1 MQSSTPP
8 PATDQLIT
16 MRMSWAEFE
25 SFLQIRGES
34 VSPRITYLDGVLA
47 RAPFPTPITRAR
59 SRTWSQSTAATDR
72 QRRSHAIRSRTT
84 LRAAGMNSFPFT
96 VGSSFA
102 TSFRSGVR
110 R

>member
-47 RAPFPTPITRAR
+47 RGSFPTLDHTRAV
-59 SRTWSQSTAATDR
+59 ANLVAEY
-72 QRRSHAIRSRTT
+72 RR
-84 LRAAGMNSFPFT
+84 N
-96 VGSSFA
+96 
-102 TSFRSGVR
+102 
-110 R
+110 